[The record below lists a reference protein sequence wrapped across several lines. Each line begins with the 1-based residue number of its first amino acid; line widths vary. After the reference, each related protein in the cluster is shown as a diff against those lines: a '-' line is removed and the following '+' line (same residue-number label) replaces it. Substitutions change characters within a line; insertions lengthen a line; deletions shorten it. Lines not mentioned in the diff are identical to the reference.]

1 LKRTGS
7 GAPRAF
13 LTPWLLVG
21 AGDFADV
28 FGTSSAHSLSR
39 LVSDDSIVNSLG
51 ALATFNERKFDF
63 QFALAVSFG
72 IFNCELHICSVKMLN
87 S

>member
-1 LKRTGS
+1 
-7 GAPRAF
+7 
-13 LTPWLLVG
+13 
-21 AGDFADV
+21 
-28 FGTSSAHSLSR
+28 
-39 LVSDDSIVNSLG
+39 LG